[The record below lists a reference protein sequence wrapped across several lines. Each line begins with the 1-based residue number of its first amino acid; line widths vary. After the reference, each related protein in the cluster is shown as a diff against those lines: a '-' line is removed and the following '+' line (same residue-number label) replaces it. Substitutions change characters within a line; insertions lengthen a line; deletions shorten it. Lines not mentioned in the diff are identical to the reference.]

1 MQRNARYN
9 GYTICPIERC
19 FPLPGVSLPPG
30 QDTRAADIAPEG
42 PAATKSAVAAA
53 RTCPRR
59 WPTPRETPLPTR
71 SAGEEKRLFHPRR
84 AANAIAGAL
93 AAEGAASK

>member
-30 QDTRAADIAPEG
+30 RS
-42 PAATKSAVAAA
+42 PAW
-53 RTCPRR
+53 RP
-59 WPTPRETPLPTR
+59 PL
-71 SAGEEKRLFHPRR
+71 SDWENGVGEKRLFHPRR